1 MSEKMCS
8 KCRVVKQLSEFPKNK
23 NKPMGVGYY
32 CTTCMKIEFAKL
44 KAKPKVTPDEKICS
58 TCGEM
63 KSKSEYAK
71 YDKSLDGLY
80 FECDSCSANKRKKV
94 AKSDK
99 KIPESITCILCEE
112 EKSSDEFT
120 NKKYRVHGKDSV
132 CKKCNCVLTSKRR
145 KDNPQYE
152 KQRKS
157 REDVKMAD
165 NVRRSIRQYIKRYL
179 SGDVRGDVKVF
190 NVGCTVDELW
200 KHLESR
206 FLRGM
211 TKENFGDVKNGWGT
225 DHIIPLEVF
234 DLSNP
239 EQLTLAS
246 SFRNV
251 QPMWYA
257 DNCSKKSDL
266 DWSKPGYKSAKEAL
280 SELNLYINSDG
291 KVSIYENN

>member
-44 KAKPKVTPDEKICS
+44 KAKPKVTPDEKVCS

-63 KSKSEYAK
+63 KPKSEYAK

-99 KIPESITCILCEE
+99 KIPESITCNICKE

-132 CKKCNCVLTSKRR
+132 CKKCNCILTAKRR
-145 KDNPQYE
+145 RDNPDYD

-157 REDVKMAD
+157 REDVKLAD
-165 NVRRSIRQYIKRYL
+165 NVRRSIRQCIRKYL
-179 SGDVRGDVKVF
+179 DGDIDEGTPVF
-190 NVGCTVDELW
+190 NVGCTVGELW
-200 KHLESR
+200 RYLESR
-206 FLRGM
+206 FLYGM

-225 DHIIPLEVF
+225 DHIIPLELF
-234 DLSNP
+234 DLTNKD
-239 EQLTLAS
+239 QLSLAAN
-246 SFRNV
+246 FMNA
-251 QPMWYA
+251 QPMWYK
-257 DNCSKKSDL
+257 DNWSKKSDL
-266 DWSKPGYKSAKEAL
+266 YWTKAGYISAIDRIQ
-280 SELNLYINSDG
+280 ELNISLTSNG
-291 KVSIYENN
+291 KIEL